1 MNPGKPMA
9 IDFRYL
15 EELVGGKESSMS
27 FADAAEFFGA
37 KGLRYEIE
45 ERAAILTT
53 RRRVEA
59 GRRREAGRGR
69 NDKKDKV
76 LS

>member
-1 MNPGKPMA
+1 MA
-9 IDFRYL
+9 INFQYL

-45 ERAAILTT
+45 ERAAILQHDGGLK
-53 RRRVEA
+53 RDAAEAQAVVEMLK
-59 GRRREAGRGR
+59 R
-69 NDKKDKV
+69 NI
-76 LS
+76 